1 MNYLSVENI
10 SKRYGI
16 KELFSDVSF
25 GIDKGQK
32 VAIVAK
38 NGAGKTSLLRTLC
51 GIESPDDGRIVFRN
65 EIRIGY
71 LEQEDS
77 FDKSKSFLQNALDEN
92 NPSHRALIAYNKA
105 LNSGSDSEM
114 NASLEKM
121 NELNAWDADV
131 QVKEIL
137 QKLGFENH
145 DDKPQYLSGGEA
157 KRLALSK
164 LLASKPDFMILDEPT
179 NHLDLQ
185 MIEWLESYISSLNST
200 VLMVTHDRYFLEI
213 LCDQIFELDRK
224 TLFQYDGNFSDYL
237 EKKSMRDEQEQT
249 EIKKAKNIYRTELEW
264 MRRMPKA
271 RGTKSKS
278 RQDSFYSLE
287 KVAKKKV
294 DEEKLEIKIKPER
307 LGTKIL
313 EFHKVAHSI
322 EAKKLVEGFTYMVKR
337 NERIGIIGPNG
348 SGKTTLLKLFLGQL
362 TPDKGK
368 IVVGETVKF
377 GYYNQSGLSFSDDK
391 RVIEVIRDIAEII
404 PAEKGKKFTAA
415 EMLERFLFPRD
426 MHFQHVR
433 TLSGGEKKRL
443 YLLSILMSN
452 PNFLVLDEPTNDLD
466 IYALAALENYLNDY
480 QGCVVVVS
488 HDRFFLDKLVDHLFV
503 FQGEGMI
510 KDYPGNYS
518 QYLKDKDKFELSP
531 KSAEKKEKL
540 QEKTKE
546 VPAKDQRKLSY
557 NEQQEFKKLEREI
570 QKLENRQQEMNMI
583 ISENKVEDPEN
594 FYSELSKLS
603 DEIEEKSLRWME
615 LAELA

>member
-10 SKRYGI
+10 SKRYGV

-51 GIESPDDGRIVFRN
+51 GIESPDDGRIVFRKD
-65 EIRIGY
+65 IRIAY

-77 FDKSKSFLQNALDEN
+77 FDKNKSFLENALDDN
-92 NPSHRALIAYNKA
+92 NPSHQALIVYNKA
-105 LNSGSDSEM
+105 LKSGSDEQM

-145 DDKPQYLSGGEA
+145 DEKPQYLSGGEA

-164 LLASKPDFMILDEPT
+164 LLASRPDFMILDEPT

-213 LCDQIFELDRK
+213 LCDQIFELDRQ
-224 TLFQYDGNFSDYL
+224 TIFQYDGNFSDYM

-287 KVAKKKV
+287 KVAKKKI

-313 EFHKVAHSI
+313 EFHKVGHSI
-322 EAKKLVEGFTYMVKR
+322 ESKKLVESFTYMVKR

-348 SGKTTLLKLFLGQL
+348 SGKTTFLKLFLGQL
-362 TPDKGK
+362 KPDMGK

-377 GYYNQSGLSFSDDK
+377 GYYNQAGLSFSDDK

-466 IYALAALENYLNDY
+466 IYALAALENYLTDY
-480 QGCVVVVS
+480 PGCVVVVS

-503 FQGEGMI
+503 FQGEGRI

-518 QYLKDKDKFELSP
+518 QYLKDKDKFELSLP
-531 KSAEKKEKL
+531 KKPNKELAKEKVKA
-540 QEKTKE
+540 ESTEDK
-546 VPAKDQRKLSY
+546 RKLSY

-570 QKLENRQQEMNMI
+570 KKLEDRQKEMNTA
-583 ISENKVEDPEN
+583 ISEGKVDDPEA
-594 FYSELSKLS
+594 FYLELAKLS
-603 DEIEEKSLRWME
+603 DEIEEKTFRWME

>member
-10 SKRYGI
+10 SKRYGV

-51 GIESPDDGRIVFRN
+51 GIESPDDGRIVFRKD
-65 EIRIGY
+65 IRIAY

-77 FDKSKSFLQNALDEN
+77 FDKNKSFLQNALDDN
-92 NPSHRALIAYNKA
+92 NPSHQALVAYNKA
-105 LNSGSDSEM
+105 LKSGSDEEM

-145 DDKPQYLSGGEA
+145 DEKPQYLSGGEA

-213 LCDQIFELDRK
+213 LCDQIFELDRQ
-224 TLFQYDGNFSDYL
+224 TIFQYDGNFSDYM

-287 KVAKKKV
+287 KIAKKKV
-294 DEEKLEIKIKPER
+294 NEEKLEIKIKPER

-313 EFHKVAHSI
+313 EFHKVGHSI
-322 EAKKLVEGFTYMVKR
+322 ESKKLVDSFTYMVKR
-337 NERIGIIGPNG
+337 NERIGIIGANG
-348 SGKTTLLKLFLGQL
+348 SGKTTFLKLFLGQL
-362 TPDKGK
+362 KPDMGK

-377 GYYNQSGLSFSDDK
+377 GYYNQAGLSFSDDK

-466 IYALAALENYLNDY
+466 IYALAALENYLTDY
-480 QGCVVVVS
+480 PGCVVVVS

-503 FQGEGMI
+503 FQGQGKI

-518 QYLKDKDKFELSP
+518 QYLKDKYKFEISSPTKPNMELS
-531 KSAEKKEKL
+531 KEKV
-540 QEKTKE
+540 KTE
-546 VPAKDQRKLSY
+546 TSKDKRKLSY
-557 NEQQEFKKLEREI
+557 NEQQEFKKLDREI
-570 QKLENRQQEMNMI
+570 KKLEDRQKEMNLMI
-583 ISENKVEDPEN
+583 SQDRVDDPES
-594 FYSELSKLS
+594 FYLDLAKLS
-603 DEIEEKSLRWME
+603 DEIEEKTFRWME
-615 LAELA
+615 LAELT